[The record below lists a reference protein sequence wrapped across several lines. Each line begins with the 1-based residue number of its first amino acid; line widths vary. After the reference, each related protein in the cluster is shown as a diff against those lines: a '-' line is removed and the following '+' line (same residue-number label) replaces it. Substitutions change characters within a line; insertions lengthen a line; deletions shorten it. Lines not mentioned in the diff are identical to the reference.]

1 MVPVIFWE
9 LKFDLPQQLPT
20 TEARSVKREW
30 AGSKC
35 KKFLSQVGLRRNSPR
50 SAAPIREPT
59 MAAKWPDRV
68 LRKQIYRRLTESAR
82 DLSLES
88 EAEFVAIAAGLRG
101 QAKKMLITLAEGERT
116 SAELRHGLS
125 LTNPRVTADRV
136 NKRLALLGDRRRIES
151 RRTPQ
156 GYLWSLEDED

>member
-1 MVPVIFWE
+1 
-9 LKFDLPQQLPT
+9 
-20 TEARSVKREW
+20 
-30 AGSKC
+30 
-35 KKFLSQVGLRRNSPR
+35 
-50 SAAPIREPT
+50 

-151 RRTPQ
+151 RRTRQ